1 MSFRVVYIEGA
12 YPLDEA
18 LHASFLED
26 AHEWGAESLSS
37 IGGNLGNGGLGT
49 LALLDEA
56 AGDLPEFQVAG
67 DVGRDQDVG
76 QLAGRHE
83 ELGNQVDVPIVGT
96 TVLLPGLLALLEVS
110 IFLEQLHEGKGGGR
124 GGSLLAEM
132 SKIMIMG

>member
-26 AHEWGAESLSS
+26 AHEWGAESLGS

-76 QLAGRHE
+76 QLAGGHE
-83 ELGNQVDVPIVGT
+83 ELGDQVDVPVVGT
-96 TVLLPGLLALLEVS
+96 AVLLPGLFTGVEVA
-110 IFLEQLHEGKGGGR
+110 IFLEQLYEGGDRLLISR
-124 GGSLLAEM
+124 GVEGHAWT
-132 SKIMIMG
+132 